1 MGHKKDTQIYLDF
14 ETKYNWVKLKAKL
27 AREKKIIKHINLDN
41 VRWKMSSAFWTKLE
55 DAAPEVEEIEIE
67 IDGYFRDLPSILCNL
82 KVFENL
88 KILNVFIKLHEME
101 IEEKKRAILYAANT
115 MKQELPKKLKAS
127 VKEILAILDSKD
139 DHEVPENQDWKN
151 IRQKVLVSFEK
162 DADGD
167 PKFVQLGKDYYID
180 GQNN

>member
-1 MGHKKDTQIYLDF
+1 MD
-14 ETKYNWVKLKAKL
+14 V
-27 AREKKIIKHINLDN
+27 
-41 VRWKMSSAFWTKLE
+41 
-55 DAAPEVEEIEIE
+55 
-67 IDGYFRDLPSILCNL
+67 
-82 KVFENL
+82 
-88 KILNVFIKLHEME
+88 
-101 IEEKKRAILYAANT
+101 EEKKRAILYAANT